1 MLQSFLQQMIPA
13 MEQGVMLTVPLGI
26 LLAIIRS
33 LKDKEHIGIF
43 KKALKWGFFVSL
55 FVAAAKTG
63 TRQAVSREVF
73 ESMAIVLDILS
84 TGVLLTILFRGH
96 VWTPKVQ
103 RIFRIGV
110 GGLTLGLFLYHGLE
124 IWLMPVTAFQS
135 GEGHY
140 FTLEM
145 LVKILGYLLGL
156 MFGFLSGFLVYK
168 AAAALRHRRL
178 IFVFTV
184 QLLAT
189 LFQQSIFFLQVLM
202 ARQLFGT
209 LGLLPLMAPF
219 IDYQSWVIFII
230 FVVTLLVPV
239 TLFLQPKPLRPEWA
253 NPAEYRKLLAQ
264 AIHKRR
270 WGKGLLAMLLMLI
283 VFSSAGSWYANRKPE
298 LVPAVTV
305 QAEAGFVEISLDQL
319 EDGHLHRYAYRA
331 TDGTMIR
338 VIIIKKGGA
347 SYGVGLDA
355 CEVCGPTGY
364 YEKDGQV
371 ICKLCNVMMNK
382 ATIGMPGGCNPV
394 PVEASIENGQVRIS
408 VDALEKEK
416 IRFH

>member
-1 MLQSFLQQMIPA
+1 MLQSFLQQLIPA

-26 LLAIIRS
+26 LLAIILN
-33 LKDKEHIGIF
+33 LKDKGHIGIF
-43 KKALKWGFFVSL
+43 KKTLKWGVFVSL

-73 ESMAIVLDILS
+73 ESMAIVLDIVS
-84 TGVLLTILFRGH
+84 TMILLTILLRIR

-103 RIFRIGV
+103 RAFRFGV

-124 IWLMPVTAFQS
+124 IWLMPVTIFQS

-145 LVKILGYLLGL
+145 LVKMLGYLFGL
-156 MFGFLSGFLVYK
+156 MLGFLSGFLVYK

-178 IFVFTV
+178 TFVFTV

-209 LGLLPLMAPF
+209 LGLLSFMAPF

-230 FVVTLLVPV
+230 FLVTLLVPI

-253 NPAEYRKLLAQ
+253 NPAQYRKLLAQ

-270 WGKGLLAMLLMLI
+270 WGKGLLAILLVLI

-298 LVPAVTV
+298 LVPAVPV
-305 QAEAGFVEISLDQL
+305 QAQAGFVEIALDQI

-331 TDGTMIR
+331 TDGTTVR
-338 VIIIKKGGA
+338 VIIIKKGGS

-394 PVEASIENGQVRIS
+394 PVESSIENGQIRIS
-408 VDALEKEK
+408 ADVLEKEK
-416 IRFH
+416 VRFR